1 MRCACSFFEFLILM
15 YNSIQCRV
23 SPHVLQPPKKE
34 TEGALEYPA
43 LVHRLDSSTSGLLV
57 LAKTTQ
63 ASMFLS
69 NEFEQRQVCKT
80 YTALLQ
86 GIPSHGDL
94 IDYPIDG
101 KPSVTIWKECKR
113 INTTKGVLTMVEFY
127 PETGRK
133 HQLRKH
139 ASEVLKCPIVG
150 DESYG
155 STLGRSLFLCANHIR
170 IKHPINDGWVEQSIE
185 LPKRFNEYITREE
198 TRYNR
203 HQNYLENESLRSID

>member
-1 MRCACSFFEFLILM
+1 MHDST
-15 YNSIQCRV
+15 QCRV
-23 SPHVLQPPKKE
+23 SPHVLQPPKGG

-63 ASMFLS
+63 ASIFLS
-69 NEFEQRQVCKT
+69 NEFEQRQVRKT
-80 YTALLQ
+80 YTALLE
-86 GIPSHGDL
+86 GVPCHGEQ
-94 IDYPIDG
+94 IDYPIDS
-101 KPSVTIWKECKR
+101 KPSVTIWKEHRR

-127 PETGRK
+127 PQTGRK

-139 ASEVLKCPIVG
+139 ASEVLQCPIVG
-150 DESYG
+150 DERYG

-170 IKHPINDGWVEQSIE
+170 IKHPVYDVWIEKSIE

-198 TRYNR
+198 TRYDR
-203 HQNYLENESLRSID
+203 YQKYLETESLHSVDLF